1 MRCQSKEFVVLK
13 NYLKRVIIF
22 CFRTRARARE
32 KRGKKI
38 FFFFV
43 WRSLSSS
50 YTIYMCESVCGTPP
64 VRTFAVFFFERY
76 AKMWTQRKRRRVVPL
91 WYEKDQTKNTK
102 KGGGDTKKDQ
112 KNNTIL

>member
-1 MRCQSKEFVVLK
+1 
-13 NYLKRVIIF
+13 
-22 CFRTRARARE
+22 
-32 KRGKKI
+32 
-38 FFFFV
+38 
-43 WRSLSSS
+43 
-50 YTIYMCESVCGTPP
+50 MCESVCGTPP

-112 KNNTIL
+112 KNTTYLRFTLYINDTQTFTSVNTSDRSYLHF